1 MDLFEVTSNESQ
13 VTSLSL
19 ATCDQTYAPYSNP
32 AMIDGTG
39 WRPIV
44 ERSGAK
50 TFMLDDHI
58 QTNLCTNASAPGWW
72 FERRDELETL
82 SKERCPLYVYDDE
95 TLNDTFFD
103 LLCIDA
109 VGKLF
114 YTVAANPL
122 PRILEKAYQ
131 LGAGFKCASSVELEH
146 VLRAFT
152 GIESQKLLFA
162 TAFAGPEEY
171 DYAFKKG
178 ATVLINNIFP
188 LKSWPDVFK
197 DRDIFICIERENPQ
211 QPQNVFHGSRSSLQ
225 SGIASSEFDTLAQ
238 LLKGLSITV
247 RGLHIQLKAPIFSP
261 PDLNETVSFLAGL
274 SGHFPEASVFSFGN
288 GVGVSIKPGIEIPDF
303 TATRENLEAVKDM
316 YPKFGFWLEP
326 GDLIV
331 AHAGVLLTKVKETN
345 QVEGNYYVRINA
357 GMEPLVRSA
366 LYGRHHEIVNFSKLG
381 EKETRL
387 THVMSVNGEPG
398 DTLCYAKRLAP
409 VEKGDIL
416 LITNTG
422 ACGSDQGLGLQAL
435 EAEHQHYLRARKM
448 CSVKI

>member
-1 MDLFEVTSNESQ
+1 
-13 VTSLSL
+13 
-19 ATCDQTYAPYSNP
+19 
-32 AMIDGTG
+32 MIDGTG
-39 WRPIV
+39 RRPI
-44 ERSGAK
+44 EGRSGAK
-50 TFMLDDHI
+50 TFMFDDHI
-58 QTNLCTNASAPGWW
+58 QTNLCTKASVSGWW
-72 FERRDELETL
+72 FERKNELKAL
-82 SKERCPLYVYDDE
+82 SRERCPLYVYNDE

-109 VGKLF
+109 VDKLF
-114 YTVAANPL
+114 YTIAANPHS
-122 PRILEKAYQ
+122 RILEKAYQ
-131 LGAGFKCASSVELEH
+131 LGAGFECASSVELEH
-146 VLRAFT
+146 VLRTFT

-162 TAFAGPEEY
+162 TTLAGPEEY

-188 LKSWPDVFK
+188 LNSWPDVFK
-197 DRDIFICIERENPQ
+197 DRDIFICIERKKTQ
-211 QPQNVFHGSRSSLQ
+211 QPQNVFHGSRSSLK

-238 LLKGLSITV
+238 LLKDLSITV
-247 RGLHIQLKAPIFSP
+247 RGLHVQLKAPIFSP

-274 SGHFPEASVFSFGN
+274 SGYFPKVSVFSFGN

-316 YPKFGFWLEP
+316 YPEFGFWLEP

-345 QVEGNYYVRINA
+345 QVEGNDYVRINA
-357 GMEPLVRSA
+357 GMELLVRSA

-387 THVMSVNGEPG
+387 THIIGIEGEP
-398 DTLCYAKRLAP
+398 DNSICCVKRLAP

-435 EAEHQHYLRARKM
+435 EAENQHYLRARKM

>member
-1 MDLFEVTSNESQ
+1 
-13 VTSLSL
+13 
-19 ATCDQTYAPYSNP
+19 
-32 AMIDGTG
+32 
-39 WRPIV
+39 
-44 ERSGAK
+44 
-50 TFMLDDHI
+50 MLDDHI

-72 FERRDELETL
+72 FERKDELEAL

-109 VGKLF
+109 VDTLF
-114 YTVAANPL
+114 YTVAANPH

-131 LGAGFKCASSVELEH
+131 LGAGFKCALSVELEH

-162 TAFAGPEEY
+162 PTFAGPEEY

-178 ATVLINNIFP
+178 ATVLINNIFN

-197 DRDIFICIERENPQ
+197 DRDIFICIEREDLQ
-211 QPQNVFHGSRSSLQ
+211 RPQNVFQDSRSSLK
-225 SGIASSEFDTLAQ
+225 SGIVSSEFDTLVQ
-238 LLKGLSITV
+238 LLKDLSITV
-247 RGLHIQLKAPIFSP
+247 RGLHVQLKAPIFSP
-261 PDLNETVSFLAGL
+261 SYLNETVSFLAGL

-288 GVGVSIKPGIEIPDF
+288 GIGVSMKPGQEIPDF
-303 TATRENLEAVKDM
+303 TATRDNLEVVKDM
-316 YPKFGFWLEP
+316 YPEFGFFLIP
-326 GDLIV
+326 GDRIV
-331 AHAGVLLTKVKETN
+331 SHAGVLLTKVMETH
-345 QVEGNYYVRINA
+345 QIEGNYYVRINA
-357 GMEPLVRSA
+357 GMEVLVRSA
-366 LYGRHHEIVNFSKLG
+366 LYDPHHEIVNFSKLG

-387 THVMSVNGEPG
+387 THIIGIEGEP
-398 DTLCYAKRLAP
+398 DNTICCVTRLAP

-422 ACGSDQGLGLQAL
+422 ACGSDQGLGFQAL

>member
-1 MDLFEVTSNESQ
+1 VTSNESQ

-32 AMIDGTG
+32 AMIAGTG
-39 WRPIV
+39 RRSIE

-114 YTVAANPL
+114 YTVAANPH

-211 QPQNVFHGSRSSLQ
+211 QPQNVFHGSRSSLK

-247 RGLHIQLKAPIFSP
+247 RGLHVQLKAPIFSP

-345 QVEGNYYVRINA
+345 QVEGNYYVRINT

>member
-1 MDLFEVTSNESQ
+1 
-13 VTSLSL
+13 
-19 ATCDQTYAPYSNP
+19 
-32 AMIDGTG
+32 
-39 WRPIV
+39 
-44 ERSGAK
+44 
-50 TFMLDDHI
+50 MLDDHI
-58 QTNLCTNASAPGWW
+58 QTNWCTNASAPVWW
-72 FERRDELETL
+72 FDRKGELEAL

-109 VGKLF
+109 VDTLF
-114 YTVAANPL
+114 YTVAANPH

-162 TAFAGPEEY
+162 PTLAGPEEY

-178 ATVLINNIFP
+178 ATVLINNIFN
-188 LKSWPDVFK
+188 LKSWPDIFK
-197 DRDIFICIERENPQ
+197 DRDIFICIEMENLQ
-211 QPQNVFHGSRSSLQ
+211 QPQNVFQDSRSSWK

-247 RGLHIQLKAPIFSP
+247 RGLHVQLKAPIFSP

-288 GVGVSIKPGIEIPDF
+288 GIGVSIKPGQDIPDF
-303 TATRENLEAVKDM
+303 TATKDDLEAVKDM
-316 YPKFGFWLEP
+316 YPAFGFWLVP
-326 GDLIV
+326 GDRIV
-331 AHAGVLLTKVKETN
+331 SHAGVLLTKVTETH
-345 QVEGNYYVRINA
+345 QIERNYYVRINA
-357 GMEPLVRSA
+357 GMEVLVSSA
-366 LYGRHHEIVNFSKLG
+366 LYGPHHEIVNFSKLG

-387 THVMSVNGEPG
+387 THVMSLNGEPG
-398 DTLCYAKRLAP
+398 DTLCYAKRLVP

-422 ACGSDQGLGLQAL
+422 ACGSDQGLGFQAL
-435 EAEHQHYLRARKM
+435 EAEHQHYLCARKM

>member
-1 MDLFEVTSNESQ
+1 MRHG
-13 VTSLSL
+13 
-19 ATCDQTYAPYSNP
+19 
-32 AMIDGTG
+32 I
-39 WRPIV
+39 R
-44 ERSGAK
+44 
-50 TFMLDDHI
+50 
-58 QTNLCTNASAPGWW
+58 WW

-122 PRILEKAYQ
+122 QRILEKAYQ

-146 VLRAFT
+146 VLRTFT

-211 QPQNVFHGSRSSLQ
+211 QPQNVFHGSRSSLK

-247 RGLHIQLKAPIFSP
+247 RGLHVQLKAPIFSP